1 MSSGL
6 LERDLVFTKKL
17 LIIVDVIEEVLWRDV
32 IVTAETSSELADK
45 FIHRLMESHHVKNE
59 LTVEVMYSQREEGTT

>member
-32 IVTAETSSELADK
+32 IVTAETSEELADK
-45 FIHRLMESHHVKNE
+45 FI
-59 LTVEVMYSQREEGTT
+59 